1 MKKIVV
7 LTILA
12 FSLFSCSS
20 NVDLAID
27 NPTDTPVIIKI
38 DTLTVEIP
46 ARQVVWV
53 EMGKGEHQITLEND
67 SVVKFNFQNS
77 LYMINPTLSEYLK
90 YEEFY
95 GDAMSQMMYKSSIP
109 LQNVNFLGTE
119 FEGNFEV
126 VKGLITPV
134 TWDCGPREALP
145 EMVEV
150 EEGDNYT
157 TLTKLC
163 DVREFIQMVQS
174 ETPEEYE
181 EPVMDLQPAAVE

>member
-1 MKKIVV
+1 MKKIVL
-7 LTILA
+7 LTAIA

-27 NPTDTPVIIKI
+27 NPTDTPVIVKI

-67 SVVKFNFQNS
+67 SVVKFDFQNS

-95 GDAMSQMMYKSSIP
+95 GDAMSQAMYSSSIP
-109 LQNVNFLGTE
+109 LQNVKFLGTE

-126 VKGLITPV
+126 VKALINPV
-134 TWDCGPREALP
+134 TWDCGPRESLP

-157 TLTKLC
+157 TLMKLC
-163 DVREFIQMVQS
+163 DTREFIQMVQS
-174 ETPEEYE
+174 ESSAEPEEAE
-181 EPVMDLQPAAVE
+181 MDLQPAALE